1 MYLQGPWALGQIA
14 LIDEKLPVGTFA
26 LPVSNDPA
34 DRKARV
40 NIDLGLWIP
49 TASEHPEQAKELVEF
64 LMQPEV
70 IDAYNRDNL
79 AYSPRIDAPPQ
90 QDERLAGLQQ
100 YVDDAAFYQGAGT
113 FIPTSIPLGNYLQS
127 AIRSGDFTS
136 MLQRLDSDWRRLAGR
151 SATV

>member
-1 MYLQGPWALGQIA
+1 
-14 LIDEKLPVGTFA
+14 
-26 LPVSNDPA
+26 
-34 DRKARV
+34 
-40 NIDLGLWIP
+40 
-49 TASEHPEQAKELVEF
+49 
-64 LMQPEV
+64 MQPEV